1 MDSKLAIGFL
11 LGLLTPVIVEKIKKD
26 MEVTSLI
33 DIFRADFKQSWR
45 HISSAKNIPDK
56 DVFSA
61 STLIYKDIDDL
72 NLDMVDS
79 YLVLPVH
86 NFNLYESEGKNLA
99 KYLKK
104 DGREQLWYIL
114 CLSQDIEQLR
124 VKLLNNE
131 FGELDREYRKVFRAM
146 VTKLYENL
154 DKFQSELPKSY
165 PLVVRVIRHFQS

>member
-1 MDSKLAIGFL
+1 
-11 LGLLTPVIVEKIKKD
+11 
-26 MEVTSLI
+26 
-33 DIFRADFKQSWR
+33 
-45 HISSAKNIPDK
+45 
-56 DVFSA
+56 
-61 STLIYKDIDDL
+61 
-72 NLDMVDS
+72 
-79 YLVLPVH
+79 
-86 NFNLYESEGKNLA
+86 
-99 KYLKK
+99 
-104 DGREQLWYIL
+104 